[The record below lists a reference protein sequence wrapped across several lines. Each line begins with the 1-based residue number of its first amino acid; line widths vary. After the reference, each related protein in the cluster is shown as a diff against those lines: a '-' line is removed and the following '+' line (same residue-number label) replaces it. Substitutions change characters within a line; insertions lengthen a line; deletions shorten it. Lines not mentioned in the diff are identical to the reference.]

1 MKLPPPLECACSGDQ
16 FKLVHTYLEPPHGE
30 IRFAFSEESGYRREI
45 LRCECCGHFVSRHE
59 MDTSNMY
66 SGEYVS
72 ATYGDDDGLRRNFE
86 RVIGLDPSRSDNTGR
101 VRRIIEFAETYFP
114 PGNANPTILDVGSGL
129 CVFLYRMKSAGWQCT
144 ALDPD
149 PRSAAHARN
158 VAGVDAVCGDFMQV
172 PDLGNF
178 DAISFNKVLE
188 HVAAPVA
195 MLRKAA
201 TNLAPNGFIYIELPD
216 GEAAKSEGFGREE
229 FFIDHPHIFSA
240 ASFAN
245 LVERAGLKL
254 LAIER
259 VREPSTKFTLRGF
272 AALNQG

>member
-1 MKLPPPLECACSGDQ
+1 MTISPPLECACAGDQ
-16 FKLVHTYLEPPHGE
+16 FHRVHEYLAPPEGE
-30 IRFAFSEESGYRREI
+30 IRFAFSEATGYRREV
-45 LRCECCGHFVSRHE
+45 LRCDTCGHFVSRHD
-59 MDTSNMY
+59 MNTSDMY

-86 RVIGLDPSRSDNTGR
+86 RIIGLDPEKSDNTGR
-101 VRRIIEFAETYFP
+101 VQRVIDFAAGHFGRNAQP
-114 PGNANPTILDVGSGL
+114 PSILDVGSGL
-129 CVFLYRMKSAGWQCT
+129 CVFLYRMKAAGWRCT

-158 VAGVDAVCGDFMQV
+158 TAGVDAYCGDFMQA
-172 PDLGNF
+172 PDWGCF
-178 DAISFNKVLE
+178 DVISFNKVLE
-188 HVAAPVA
+188 HVASPVA

-201 TNLAPNGFIYIELPD
+201 TNLAQKGFIYIELPD
-216 GEAAKSEGFGREE
+216 GEAARSEGFGREE

-245 LVERAGLKL
+245 LVERAGLKIL
-254 LAIER
+254 TLER

-272 AALNQG
+272 AALI